1 MAICSSTQEEI
12 PRRCRKEGLLGC
24 LPMESSLGLQIW
36 DESLKRGQ
44 ALGPTTKLQRMEMLV
59 FKSLRQDGL
68 PCARV
73 VSPGWCPYLWK
84 GEQLTEYTGPPWGE
98 KVNCTGALRGT
109 ELGIRVRAAASA
121 AREHLRGK
129 PPSVPRM
136 KRLESKLEKATD
148 VTPTSVSPRG
158 GFFSLVLRGSCC
170 TARAKPLESRS
181 WPAPLP
187 LHSNTLPS
195 VATLR
200 TWKRWLCRGSDSHST

>member
-1 MAICSSTQEEI
+1 MIR
-12 PRRCRKEGLLGC
+12 PDWR
-24 LPMESSLGLQIW
+24 
-36 DESLKRGQ
+36 
-44 ALGPTTKLQRMEMLV
+44 
-59 FKSLRQDGL
+59 
-68 PCARV
+68 
-73 VSPGWCPYLWK
+73 PYLWK

-158 GFFSLVLRGSCC
+158 GCGKAAMMTSPGSKWGKGRTQWVPTAQLPRACVFCLTFFSLVLRGSCC
-170 TARAKPLESRS
+170 TARAKPLESLS

-187 LHSNTLPS
+187 LHSSTLPS
-195 VATLR
+195 VAALS
-200 TWKRWLCRGSDSHST
+200 TWKRWLCRGSGSHST

>member
-1 MAICSSTQEEI
+1 MIR
-12 PRRCRKEGLLGC
+12 PDWR
-24 LPMESSLGLQIW
+24 
-36 DESLKRGQ
+36 
-44 ALGPTTKLQRMEMLV
+44 
-59 FKSLRQDGL
+59 
-68 PCARV
+68 
-73 VSPGWCPYLWK
+73 PYLWK

-158 GFFSLVLRGSCC
+158 GCGKAAMMTSPGSKWGKGR
-170 TARAKPLESRS
+170 TQVGSHS
-181 WPAPLP
+181 PAASGLCLLP
-187 LHSNTLPS
+187 YLLQFGAPRQLLHSQGKALGEPQLASTAAPPQQHPPICGRTQYLEA
-195 VATLR
+195 VAVP
-200 TWKRWLCRGSDSHST
+200 GFG